1 MQGIKIRIIL
11 FTKLFIIF
19 ILIPGTAKK
28 SNKND
33 NFICVLIFGKMFVK
47 ALINFTISEK
57 CFTSDMKKCMEPFE
71 SRLCGKL
78 QIVFPWNFLC
88 KIVKKRNF
96 RLKYSVSLK
105 LLTPI
110 FLNPVSLILR
120 QFPNKTRVFP
130 SFFPFSHQQNL
141 TPKISLAILKN
152 RNLIFTLCSASIL
165 SILSL

>member
-1 MQGIKIRIIL
+1 MKNVLHQ
-11 FTKLFIIF
+11 TW
-19 ILIPGTAKK
+19 KK
-28 SNKND
+28 S
-33 NFICVLIFGKMFVK
+33 
-47 ALINFTISEK
+47 
-57 CFTSDMKKCMEPFE
+57 MEPFE

-165 SILSL
+165 SILSLWIIAIYSSSIFFYIFLVRFVTRFKTFLI